1 MTTTTQ
7 KVQHVLRAKQDRNH
21 HCHWPGCPEL
31 VPPAWWGCRR
41 HWYML
46 PTPIRDRIWKAY
58 RPGQENDMRPSE
70 EYINVALEAQ
80 RWIQE
85 HYPSNV

>member
-1 MTTTTQ
+1 
-7 KVQHVLRAKQDRNH
+7 
-21 HCHWPGCPEL
+21 
-31 VPPAWWGCRR
+31 
-41 HWYML
+41 ML